1 MFQLDVDLSGTGR
14 DRGGMAADGLQ
25 RHQLAAKLQ
34 QQIEQALCIVD
45 VKLHMPF

>member
-1 MFQLDVDLSGTGR
+1 MFQLDVGLSGTGR
-14 DRGGMAADGLQ
+14 DRAADGLQ
-25 RHQLAAKLQ
+25 RNQLAAKLQ